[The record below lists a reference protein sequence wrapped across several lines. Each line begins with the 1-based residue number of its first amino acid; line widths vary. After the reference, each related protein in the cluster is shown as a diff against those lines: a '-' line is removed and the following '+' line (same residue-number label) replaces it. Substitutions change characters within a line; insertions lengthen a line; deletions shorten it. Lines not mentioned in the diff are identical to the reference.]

1 MRKLVLAAAV
11 LAVAGFTRPASAAT
25 CDAEMKTVKA
35 DWSKATDTKK
45 KDVALVHTKAAEQA
59 LSRKDEKACL
69 DALGKARAAMK

>member
-11 LAVAGFTRPASAAT
+11 LAVAGFALPASAAT

-35 DWSKATDTKK
+35 DWNKATDTKK
-45 KDVALVHTKAAEQA
+45 KDAALVHTKAAEQA
-59 LSRKDEKACL
+59 LARKDEKACL